1 MSIRK
6 KVPCCIM
13 RGGTSKGVYF
23 LESDIPQAGP
33 DRDQFLLHVMG
44 SPDLRQI
51 DGLGGA
57 ASVTSKVAMIG
68 PSMRPDADVN
78 YTFAQVSVDKPL
90 ISYKGNC
97 GNISSG
103 VGAFAIERGLVE
115 AVAPLTEVRI
125 FNTNTEKI
133 IVEEVQ
139 VCDGEVQYQGNYRI
153 AGVPG
158 SAAPVKMKFLKPAGT
173 LGKGLLPTGK
183 AAEILD
189 IPEYGPVEVSI
200 VDAANPLV
208 FVRARDLGLSGT
220 ELPSEL
226 DSNLQLLDLLE
237 RIRGMAAY
245 RLGLISDYRQ
255 SAWLTPGIPKMTLVA
270 EAAGWVT
277 PDGSRM
283 GQDEADLIGRMM
295 SMQKTHPTYALT
307 GAMCTAAAAAV
318 PGSIVSRVLPSN
330 VNLHALRIG
339 HPCGV
344 LTVGVEYE
352 PGEKEPE
359 IQYTLAYRTANLL
372 MDGFCFC

>member
-1 MSIRK
+1 MSTRK

-90 ISYKGNC
+90 VSYKGNC

-208 FVRARDLGLSGT
+208 FVRARDLGLSGA

>member
-1 MSIRK
+1 MSTRK

-90 ISYKGNC
+90 VSYKGNC